1 MSRVSPRASWAIM
14 RHEFR
19 VMLSD
24 PSTVVFVI
32 LMPLFMVAIMK
43 ELFATA
49 LRAQG
54 YDSANGSEFGVP
66 AMAVAFAAFGV
77 GYAGFT
83 FFRDHG
89 WGTWD
94 RLRATPA
101 SSVDIMVGKVVPT
114 VMVTVV
120 QLLLLFV
127 LGGPLFGLE
136 VTGSWSGLLLLVLVL
151 ALSLSAFGMFVT
163 SVTRTMNQLNAVGSV
178 GGMALALLGGAWV
191 PVETMPGW
199 AQLVA
204 PGIPT
209 YWAMEGFREIILDG
223 GGVEDALLPALV
235 MLGFGVLFTLLTA
248 WRFRFEDTKV
258 YFG

>member
-1 MSRVSPRASWAIM
+1 M
-14 RHEFR
+14 RHELR

-24 PSTVVFVI
+24 PSTVIFVI
-32 LMPLFMVAIMK
+32 LMPLLMVALMK
-43 ELFATA
+43 DLFATA

-54 YDSANGSEFGVP
+54 YASANGSEFGVP
-66 AMAVAFAAFGV
+66 AMAVAFSSFGV

-101 SSVDIMVGKVVPT
+101 SSVDILVGKIVPT

-120 QLLLLFV
+120 QVVSLFV

-136 VTGSWSGLLLLVLVL
+136 ITGSWVAMLILIFVL

-163 SVTRTMNQLNAVGSV
+163 SVTRTSNQLNAVGSV

-191 PVETMPGW
+191 PIETMPGW
-199 AQLVA
+199 AQAIA

-209 YWAMEGFREIILDG
+209 YWAMDGFRAIILESG
-223 GGVEDALLPALV
+223 GLTAVLV
-235 MLGFGVLFTLLTA
+235 PTVVLLGFGVAFTLLSA
-248 WRFRFEDTKV
+248 WKFRFEDTKV

>member
-1 MSRVSPRASWAIM
+1 MSPRTSWAIM

-19 VMLSD
+19 VLLSD
-24 PSTVVFVI
+24 PSTVIFVV

-49 LRAQG
+49 LQAQG
-54 YDSANGSEFGVP
+54 YAGANGSEFGIS

-101 SSVDIMVGKVVPT
+101 SSVDIMMGKVVPN
-114 VMVTVV
+114 VAVTVT

-127 LGGPLFGLE
+127 LGGPLFGLH
-136 VTGSWSGLLLLVLVL
+136 VTGSWLALGVLIVVL
-151 ALSLSAFGMFVT
+151 AVSLSAFGMFVT
-163 SVTRTMNQLNAVGSV
+163 SITSTMNQLNAVGSV
-178 GGMALALLGGAWV
+178 GGIALALLGGAWA
-191 PVETMPGW
+191 PVETMPDW
-199 AQLVA
+199 AQVIA
-204 PGIPT
+204 PAIPT
-209 YWAMEGFREIILDG
+209 YWAMEGFTEVILEG
-223 GGVEDALLPALV
+223 GGLGVVVVPALV
-235 MLGFGVLFTLLTA
+235 LLAFAALFTALSA
-248 WRFRFEDTKV
+248 WKFRFEDTKV